1 MLLELRDV
9 RAGYGRITV
18 LWDISLE
25 VSEGGLVALIGANG
39 AGKTTTIKAVI
50 GLVQVSS
57 GQILFRGK
65 EITNQHPWRIVELGI
80 GLVPEG
86 ARVFPELTVQENL
99 LVGGIQINDKKTLWN
114 RMEYVF
120 QLFPVLEERKKQ
132 PAGTL
137 SGGERQ
143 MLAIARALM
152 NKPELLLVDEISM
165 GLMPL
170 LVQKV
175 FETLVHLN
183 KSGISI
189 LIAEQNVKD
198 VLKIASFAYVIEN
211 GRIVLADYPQNLMV
225 NERVKAVYLGL

>member
-39 AGKTTTIKAVI
+39 AGKTTTIKAVM

-65 EITNQHPWRIVELGI
+65 EITNQHPWRIAELGI

-99 LVGGIQINDKKTLWN
+99 LVGGIQIKDKKTLWN

-120 QLFPVLEERKKQ
+120 QLFPVLAERKKQ

>member
-1 MLLELRDV
+1 MLLELRKV
-9 RAGYGRITV
+9 KAGYGRITV
-18 LWDISLE
+18 LWDVTLE
-25 VSEGGLVALIGANG
+25 VPERGLVALIGANG
-39 AGKTTTIKAVI
+39 AGKTTTIKAVM

-57 GQILFRGK
+57 GQILFREK
-65 EITNQHPWRIVELGI
+65 QITNQHPWRIAKLGI

-86 ARVFPELTVQENL
+86 ARVFPELTVEENL
-99 LVGGIQINDKKTLWN
+99 LVGGIQVKDKNTLWD
-114 RMEYVF
+114 RIRSVF
-120 QLFPVLEERKKQ
+120 ELFPVLEERKKQ
-132 PAGTL
+132 LAGTL

-170 LVQKV
+170 LVHKV
-175 FETLVHLN
+175 FETLVQLN
-183 KSGISI
+183 KVGLSI

-211 GRIVLADYPQNLMV
+211 GHIVLADYPQHLMV
-225 NERVKAVYLGL
+225 NEKVKAVYLGL

>member
-39 AGKTTTIKAVI
+39 AGKTTTIKAVMGI
-50 GLVQVSS
+50 VQVSS

-65 EITNQHPWRIVELGI
+65 EITNQHPWRIAELGI

-99 LVGGIQINDKKTLWN
+99 LVGGIQIKDKKTLWN

>member
-39 AGKTTTIKAVI
+39 AGKTTTIKAVM

-57 GQILFRGK
+57 GQILFREK
-65 EITNQHPWRIVELGI
+65 EITNQHPWRIAELGI

-99 LVGGIQINDKKTLWN
+99 FVGGIQIKDKKTLWN

-120 QLFPVLEERKKQ
+120 QLFPVLAERKKQ

>member
-39 AGKTTTIKAVI
+39 AGKTTTIKAVM

-57 GQILFRGK
+57 GQILFREK
-65 EITNQHPWRIVELGI
+65 EITNQHPWRIAELGI

-99 LVGGIQINDKKTLWN
+99 LVGGIQIKDKKTLWN

>member
-18 LWDISLE
+18 LWNISLE

-65 EITNQHPWRIVELGI
+65 EITNQHPWRIAELGI

-99 LVGGIQINDKKTLWN
+99 LVGGIQIKDKKTLWN

-225 NERVKAVYLGL
+225 NERVKAAYLGL

>member
-65 EITNQHPWRIVELGI
+65 EITNQHPWRIAELGI

>member
-18 LWDISLE
+18 LWNISLE

-39 AGKTTTIKAVI
+39 AGKTTTIKAVM

-57 GQILFRGK
+57 GQISFRGK
-65 EITNQHPWRIVELGI
+65 EITNQHPWRIAELGI

-99 LVGGIQINDKKTLWN
+99 LVGGIQIKDKKTLWN

-175 FETLVHLN
+175 FETLLHLN

-211 GRIVLADYPQNLMV
+211 GRIVLADYPQNLIV

>member
-65 EITNQHPWRIVELGI
+65 EITNQHPWRIAELGI

-99 LVGGIQINDKKTLWN
+99 LVGGIQIKDKKTLWN

-120 QLFPVLEERKKQ
+120 QLFPVLAERKKQ

>member
-65 EITNQHPWRIVELGI
+65 EITNQHPWRIAELGI

-211 GRIVLADYPQNLMV
+211 GRIVLADYPQNLIV

>member
-1 MLLELRDV
+1 MLLELRNV

-25 VSEGGLVALIGANG
+25 VPNGGLVALIGANG
-39 AGKTTTIKAVI
+39 AGKTTTIKAVM

-57 GQILFRGK
+57 GQIWFHGK
-65 EITNQHPWRIVELGI
+65 EITNQHPWRIAQTGI

-99 LVGGIQINDKKTLWN
+99 FVGGIQIKDKKTLRN
-114 RMEYVF
+114 RMDYVF
-120 QLFPVLEERKKQ
+120 QLFPILKERRKQ

-183 KSGISI
+183 KNGLSV
-189 LIAEQNVKD
+189 LIAEQNVRD

-211 GRIVLADYPQNLMV
+211 GHIVLADYPQNLLV
-225 NERVKAVYLGL
+225 DEKVKAVYLGL

>member
-1 MLLELRDV
+1 MLLKLRDV

-18 LWDISLE
+18 LWDIGLE
-25 VSEGGLVALIGANG
+25 VLEGGLVALIGANG

-65 EITNQHPWRIVELGI
+65 EITNQHPWRIAELGI

-99 LVGGIQINDKKTLWN
+99 LVGGIQIKDKKTLWN
-114 RMEYVF
+114 RMGYVF

-211 GRIVLADYPQNLMV
+211 GRIVLADYPQNLMA
-225 NERVKAVYLGL
+225 NEKVKTVYLGL

>member
-39 AGKTTTIKAVI
+39 AGKTTTIKAVM

-65 EITNQHPWRIVELGI
+65 EITNQHPWRIAELGI

-99 LVGGIQINDKKTLWN
+99 LVGGIQIKDKKTLWN

-198 VLKIASFAYVIEN
+198 VLKIAAFAYVIEN

>member
-39 AGKTTTIKAVI
+39 AGKTTTIKAVM

-65 EITNQHPWRIVELGI
+65 EITNQHPWRIAELGI

-99 LVGGIQINDKKTLWN
+99 LVGGIQIKDKKTLWN

>member
-39 AGKTTTIKAVI
+39 AGKTTTIKAVM

-57 GQILFRGK
+57 GQILFREK
-65 EITNQHPWRIVELGI
+65 EITNQHPWRIAELGI

-99 LVGGIQINDKKTLWN
+99 LVGGIQIKDKKTLWN

-175 FETLVHLN
+175 FETLLHLN

>member
-1 MLLELRDV
+1 
-9 RAGYGRITV
+9 V

-65 EITNQHPWRIVELGI
+65 EITNQHPWRIAELGI

>member
-1 MLLELRDV
+1 MLLKLRDV

-18 LWDISLE
+18 LWDIGLE
-25 VSEGGLVALIGANG
+25 VLEGGLVALIGANG

-65 EITNQHPWRIVELGI
+65 EITNHHPWRIAELGI

-99 LVGGIQINDKKTLWN
+99 LVGGIQIKDKKTLWN
-114 RMEYVF
+114 RMGYVF

-211 GRIVLADYPQNLMV
+211 GRIVLADYPQNLMA
-225 NERVKAVYLGL
+225 NEKVKTVYLGL

>member
-39 AGKTTTIKAVI
+39 AGKTTTIKAVM

-65 EITNQHPWRIVELGI
+65 EITNQHPWRIAELGI

-99 LVGGIQINDKKTLWN
+99 FVGGIQIKDKKTLWN

-120 QLFPVLEERKKQ
+120 QLFPVLAERKKQ

>member
-25 VSEGGLVALIGANG
+25 VSEVGLVALIGANG
-39 AGKTTTIKAVI
+39 AGKTTTIKAVM

-57 GQILFRGK
+57 GQILFREK
-65 EITNQHPWRIVELGI
+65 EITNQHPWRIAELGI

-99 LVGGIQINDKKTLWN
+99 LVGGIQIKDKKTLWN

-175 FETLVHLN
+175 FETLLHLN

>member
-65 EITNQHPWRIVELGI
+65 EITNQHPWRIAELGI

-175 FETLVHLN
+175 FETLLHLN

-211 GRIVLADYPQNLMV
+211 GRIVLADYPQNLIV

>member
-65 EITNQHPWRIVELGI
+65 EITNQHPWRIAELGI

-211 GRIVLADYPQNLMV
+211 GRIVLADYPQNLVV

>member
-18 LWDISLE
+18 LWNISLE

-39 AGKTTTIKAVI
+39 AGKTTTIKAVM

-57 GQILFRGK
+57 GQISFRGK
-65 EITNQHPWRIVELGI
+65 EITNQHPWRIAELGI

-99 LVGGIQINDKKTLWN
+99 LVGGIQIKDKKTLWN

>member
-57 GQILFRGK
+57 GQSLFRGK
-65 EITNQHPWRIVELGI
+65 EITNQHPWRIAELGI

>member
-39 AGKTTTIKAVI
+39 AGKTTTIKAVM

-65 EITNQHPWRIVELGI
+65 EITNQHPWRIAELGI

-99 LVGGIQINDKKTLWN
+99 LVGGIQIKDKKTLWN
-114 RMEYVF
+114 RMEYIF

>member
-1 MLLELRDV
+1 MLLELRDI

-25 VSEGGLVALIGANG
+25 VSEGGLIALIGANG
-39 AGKTTTIKAVI
+39 AGKTTTIKAVM

-65 EITNQHPWRIVELGI
+65 EITNQHPWRIAELGI

-99 LVGGIQINDKKTLWN
+99 LVGGIQIKDKKTLWN

>member
-1 MLLELRDV
+1 
-9 RAGYGRITV
+9 
-18 LWDISLE
+18 
-25 VSEGGLVALIGANG
+25 
-39 AGKTTTIKAVI
+39 
-50 GLVQVSS
+50 
-57 GQILFRGK
+57 
-65 EITNQHPWRIVELGI
+65 
-80 GLVPEG
+80 
-86 ARVFPELTVQENL
+86 
-99 LVGGIQINDKKTLWN
+99 
-114 RMEYVF
+114 
-120 QLFPVLEERKKQ
+120 
-132 PAGTL
+132 
-137 SGGERQ
+137 

>member
-18 LWDISLE
+18 LWNISLE

-39 AGKTTTIKAVI
+39 AGKTTTIKAVM

-57 GQILFRGK
+57 GQISFRGK
-65 EITNQHPWRIVELGI
+65 EITNQYPWRIAELGI

-99 LVGGIQINDKKTLWN
+99 LVGGIQIKDKKTLWN

>member
-39 AGKTTTIKAVI
+39 AGKTTTIKAVM

-57 GQILFRGK
+57 GQILFREK
-65 EITNQHPWRIVELGI
+65 EITNQHPWRIAELGI

-99 LVGGIQINDKKTLWN
+99 LVGGIQIKDKKTLWN

-120 QLFPVLEERKKQ
+120 QLFPVLAERKKQ

>member
-65 EITNQHPWRIVELGI
+65 EITNQHPWRIAELGI

-175 FETLVHLN
+175 FETLLHLN

-211 GRIVLADYPQNLMV
+211 GRIVLADYPQNLVV